1 MTHETHP
8 LHPVKLTFS
17 SIEKRDLLKAWL
29 LSSLAFAIA
38 FAGLG
43 RGLIIALPL
52 SLVTAGAGILLH
64 ELAHKAVAQR
74 FGYHAEFRS
83 FDTMLMISCVLAVLG
98 FVFIAPGAV
107 FFTGP
112 HDARKS
118 GIIALAGPLT
128 NIFLALLFLPLVV
141 LDLPQLIGAIA
152 LYAFTINAWLGL
164 FNLVPFMG
172 LDGEKVLAWNPKVFW
187 PSIVFAGALV
197 FARFYF
203 F

>member
-1 MTHETHP
+1 MTHDAHP
-8 LHPVKLTFS
+8 SHFSLKFS

-29 LSSLAFAIA
+29 LSSLAFAIS
-38 FAGLG
+38 FAGLSVE
-43 RGLIIALPL
+43 LVIALPL

-83 FDTMLMISCVLAVLG
+83 FDTMLLISCVIAVFG

-107 FFTGP
+107 FFVGP
-112 HDARKS
+112 HDVRKS

-128 NIFLALLFLPLVV
+128 NIFLALLFLPLVI
-141 LDLPQLIGAIA
+141 LQLPQLIGAIA
-152 LYAFTINAWLGL
+152 MYAFTINAWLGL
-164 FNLVPFMG
+164 FNLLPFMG
-172 LDGEKVLAWNPKVFW
+172 LDGEKVLAWHPKVFW
-187 PSIVFAGALV
+187 ASIIFAAALV
-197 FARFYF
+197 FGRFYF